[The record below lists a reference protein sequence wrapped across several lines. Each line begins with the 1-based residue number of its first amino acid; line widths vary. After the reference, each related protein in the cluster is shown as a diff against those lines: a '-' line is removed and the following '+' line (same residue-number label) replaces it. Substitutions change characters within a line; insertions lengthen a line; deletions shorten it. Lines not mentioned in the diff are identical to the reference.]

1 MRNKCEQAGISVKS
15 IHALRRTLN
24 SKMKCRGV
32 SSTVAASLLGHT
44 EEVFDYLIANTCA
57 NPCKIGISESCV
69 WVQVPPS
76 AVKGAKPDF
85 GFAPFCTI

>member
-24 SKMKCRGV
+24 SKMKCMGV

-44 EEVFDYLIANTCA
+44 EEVNELNYTYDVTTIEEKRDIVKRLSENKL
-57 NPCKIGISESCV
+57 KIV
-69 WVQVPPS
+69 
-76 AVKGAKPDF
+76 
-85 GFAPFCTI
+85 